1 MPETFHRVCRMFG
14 RDKIQLPFAQACLGK
29 GTDPEIQRYFQ
40 VCIASSTPTA
50 QVMLFY
56 TAAGAE
62 AVARIT
68 TPPKSRAG
76 GFSVAS
82 PRVLFTKAHTHP
94 LINDRCDSKAQTPA
108 AARVHVP
115 IGVGAEPRRGRN
127 CRGSS
132 ASSLV
137 LIAQEGHL
145 PDRRFLEWLE
155 RLPPAPHDHHASEA
169 EAEFLGAISPTPANT
184 PVSGRLGK
192 SGAHWAPAA
201 LPPDPPSPVCARVPA
216 VQSVGHSHPFPS
228 RQGFSRPLAYTTR

>member
-1 MPETFHRVCRMFG
+1 
-14 RDKIQLPFAQACLGK
+14 
-29 GTDPEIQRYFQ
+29 
-40 VCIASSTPTA
+40 
-50 QVMLFY
+50 
-56 TAAGAE
+56 
-62 AVARIT
+62 
-68 TPPKSRAG
+68 
-76 GFSVAS
+76 
-82 PRVLFTKAHTHP
+82 
-94 LINDRCDSKAQTPA
+94 
-108 AARVHVP
+108 
-115 IGVGAEPRRGRN
+115 
-127 CRGSS
+127 
-132 ASSLV
+132 V

-145 PDRRFLEWLE
+145 PDRRFLEGLE